1 MSSNA
6 TVTEEFYLRINAIE
20 KDHEN
25 DINVYASDFRGI
37 SGMPTIT
44 TKESAPVSTS
54 QLQSLYLFQT
64 ADHR

>member
-6 TVTEEFYLRINAIE
+6 TVTEEFYLRINAIVS
-20 KDHEN
+20 DHEI

-44 TKESAPVSTS
+44 TKESAPVSAS
-54 QLQSLYLFQT
+54 QSQSLYLYQS